1 MQTCFFSSYAE
12 CPVNLPLLVYN
23 RDNEKNTKKVVKSA
37 HYALFWNRSFLFLW
51 IFLFKGSDGCTSHIP
66 LNDRT
71 RAAGVHRGNLL
82 RCDQKDLATPKWY
95 RFTGASGNMMP
106 TSCVP
111 KHYCGTHAPGWLSGS
126 HPTSV
131 GQIVK
136 GKVCFHWGV
145 SCCHWHANVQIKKCN
160 GFYVYKLERTP
171 VCWLRYCGNAGH
183 GKFEFHYHIGLVL
196 IPVFDFCVRNF
207 PRNCSKS

>member
-1 MQTCFFSSYAE
+1 MRTCFFSSYAG
-12 CPVNLPLLVYN
+12 CLVNLPLLVYN
-23 RDNEKNTKKVVKSA
+23 RENEKNTKITCKICS
-37 HYALFWNRSFLFLW
+37 LRSFLYEFLETSSSLW

-131 GQIVK
+131 GQILN
-136 GKVCFHWGV
+136 GKVCFHWGG

-171 VCWLRYCGNAGH
+171 ACWLRYCGNAGH
-183 GKFEFHYHIGLVL
+183 GKCD
-196 IPVFDFCVRNF
+196 FD
-207 PRNCSKS
+207 